1 VNKVILVGRLTR
13 DPDVRTTQSGRFVAS
28 FTLAVDRI
36 VAKGAEQQT
45 DFIPVVAWGQLA
57 EVIGNYVAKGH
68 RLLVDGRMQVRS
80 YEKDGQKRWVTEVI
94 AQNVEFLERKGQ
106 APMGTNS
113 PDSPM
118 GGSDD
123 VNSFGKDV
131 FPGEEI
137 PF

>member
-1 VNKVILVGRLTR
+1 MNKVILVGRLTR
-13 DPDVRTTQSGRFVAS
+13 DPDVRTTQTGRFVAS

-57 EVIGNYVAKGH
+57 ELIGNHVAKGH
-68 RLLVDGRMQVRS
+68 RLLVDGRMQVRT

-106 APMGTNS
+106 APVGGGLS
-113 PDSPM
+113 DSQSS
-118 GGSDD
+118 GSDD
-123 VNSFGKDV
+123 ISSFGKDV